1 VAGDATA
8 TFVAGR
14 PGVRKPIY
22 SLSRDVRRA
31 RRPRRL
37 ERHRSRRSRNIFAF
51 RGPRQQNA
59 NDRRGEH
66 GERQAGRDL
75 DAAPA
80 RPKQRWVRARAWVN
94 LPEKTATRS
103 VMATTPRLAA
113 ILCRRCGGTFAT
125 DGGGRGGYARGAA
138 SDPARARR
146 PYDAAY
152 LELAIRRG
160 LPLQTKTEAL
170 IGAARRCSIM
180 VPG

>member
-1 VAGDATA
+1 
-8 TFVAGR
+8 
-14 PGVRKPIY
+14 
-22 SLSRDVRRA
+22 
-31 RRPRRL
+31 
-37 ERHRSRRSRNIFAF
+37 
-51 RGPRQQNA
+51 
-59 NDRRGEH
+59 
-66 GERQAGRDL
+66 
-75 DAAPA
+75 
-80 RPKQRWVRARAWVN
+80 
-94 LPEKTATRS
+94 
-103 VMATTPRLAA
+103 MATTPRLAA
-113 ILCRRCGGTFAT
+113 ILAGDVAGQT